1 LTHSTNPF
9 ADFPSFSALRKEWRA
24 LITLGLPLA
33 IAELSGIMLNIIDT
47 AMIGNLGAESV
58 AAVSIATSVFLQ
70 ITLLGIGAMIMSSP
84 LSATAL
90 EQEDFF
96 TLKKLLVGGAY
107 TAVGLAA
114 VLMAIMCLANLN
126 FELLGQTATITASA
140 KNYLWAIMPNVFFL
154 LLYIHLVHF
163 ADGLSLT
170 RVGMILSFSTLIVH
184 VFLNWLLIN
193 GHCGFPALGILG
205 AGISTSIAQG
215 ITTTLMLIYVNKAKA
230 FAQINAVKIS
240 FSETID
246 YCVTYLKIS
255 LPAGIQIEVE
265 YLAWAVGATWMGWLG
280 TNDLAAHQIAVV
292 LATSTFMIML
302 SIGTA
307 GGIRIGQANNNP
319 DKMRLTGIAA
329 MLLAFMVIALPALS
343 YLFIPG
349 FWASYFIEDAAVVAI
364 AVPLIIIAGFFQFCD
379 AVQAISLALLRGRGD
394 TQLPSL
400 FSLISYW
407 GFGMPIGYYLAFHCG
422 WRAQGIWIGFLLSLL
437 VQTMFFSVRFFG
449 GLKKDIKHQAGI

>member
-1 LTHSTNPF
+1 MPTF
-9 ADFPSFSALRKEWRA
+9 AAIRSEWRA

-33 IAELSGIMLNIIDT
+33 IAEMSGILLNIIDT
-47 AMIGNLGAESV
+47 AMIGGLGAASV

-90 EQEDFF
+90 EQNDFV
-96 TLKKLLVGGAY
+96 TLKKLLVGGVYVALGLGAIL
-107 TAVGLAA
+107 TAIL
-114 VLMAIMCLANLN
+114 CFANLY
-126 FELLGQTATITASA
+126 FEWLGQSEAITMNA
-140 KNYLWAIMPNVFFL
+140 KNYLWAISPNIIFL

-163 ADGLSLT
+163 TDGLSLT
-170 RVGMILSFSTLIVH
+170 RIGMLLSFSTLIVH
-184 VFLNWLLIN
+184 VLLNWLLIY
-193 GHCGFPALGILG
+193 GHCGFPALGIVG
-205 AGISTSIAQG
+205 AGISTSTAQG
-215 ITTTLMLIYVNKAKA
+215 ITTLLMLLYVYKAPA
-230 FAQINAVKIS
+230 FAKINAVKNS
-240 FSETID
+240 FSQTIA
-246 YCVTYLKIS
+246 YTFAFLKTA

-307 GGIRIGQANNNP
+307 GSIRIGQANNNR
-319 DKMRLTGIAA
+319 DKMYLTGISA
-329 MLLAFMVIALPALS
+329 MLLGFATIVLPALS
-343 YLFIPG
+343 FLLLSNWWAGRFIDNPT
-349 FWASYFIEDAAVVAI
+349 VVAI
-364 AVPLIIIAGFFQFCD
+364 AAPLIVIAGFFQFCD

-422 WRAQGIWIGFLLSLL
+422 WRAQGIWTGFLLALI
-437 VQTMFFSVRFFG
+437 VQTVFFSSRFFR
-449 GLKKDIKHQAGI
+449 GLK